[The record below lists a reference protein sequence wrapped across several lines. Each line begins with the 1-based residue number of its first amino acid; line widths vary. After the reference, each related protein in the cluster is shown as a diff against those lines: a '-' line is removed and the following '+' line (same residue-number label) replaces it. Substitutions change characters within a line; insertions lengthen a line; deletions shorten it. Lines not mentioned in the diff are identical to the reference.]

1 MTVIELSSLK
11 KPFCH
16 FYKSQ
21 IHSSE
26 KKAITL
32 HLKLS
37 ITIGVAHFFKK
48 SNSRSAG
55 HRAVKGEHFMALF
68 RFKHGHG
75 K

>member
-16 FYKSQ
+16 FYKSP
-21 IHSSE
+21 IHSLE

-37 ITIGVAHFFKK
+37 VAIGVAHFFENRGVEQWDTGL
-48 SNSRSAG
+48 S
-55 HRAVKGEHFMALF
+55 KGNIT
-68 RFKHGHG
+68 
-75 K
+75 